1 MKDENPETRFWFSIN
16 SELNCTNSSEILRLL
31 AAAKFSQ
38 KKSSTADEEQSHRR
52 RLWHWSDGT
61 TDGRRANTTRTPHR
75 QPVQAQRLRPA
86 QHRKLNKK
94 QISTEQP
101 RNFFG
106 AVSRTHNA
114 SIDYKSF
121 AVAFVAKKLFTVSER
136 L

>member
-1 MKDENPETRFWFSIN
+1 MKIQRPDSGFRLN
-16 SELNCTNSSEILRLL
+16 SEPYCTNSSEILRLL

-38 KKSSTADEEQSHRR
+38 KESSAADEEQSHRR

-94 QISTEQP
+94 TNLNRTAP
-101 RNFFG
+101 KFFRG
-106 AVSRTHNA
+106 C
-114 SIDYKSF
+114 F
-121 AVAFVAKKLFTVSER
+121 AYSQRVD
-136 L
+136 